1 MPTLAARLEQRTA
14 TLGVVGLGYV
24 GLSLAVEFAR
34 SGFRV
39 IGLEV
44 DAGKVEKINAGISYI
59 MDVPS
64 TEVAELVRSGRI
76 VATTD
81 ASRIREMDSINICV
95 PTPLRAKTN
104 DPDLSFILDAISEI
118 RKHLRPGQLVV
129 LESTTFPGT
138 TSEVILPTLQET
150 GLEVGSDFYLA
161 FSPERV
167 DPGNE
172 SFHTRNIPK
181 VVGGVTPECT
191 RHAQLLYRNCLERVV
206 PVSSTD
212 VAEMVKLLENTFRS
226 VNIGLVN
233 EFALLCNKL
242 GIDVWEVIEAASTKP
257 FGFMPFYPGP
267 GLGGHCIPV
276 DPLYLSWKAKVN
288 GFHPRLIDVAV
299 SVNQEMPHHIVKKVR
314 DALKPLKKDLQGSK
328 ILIVGVAY
336 KRDTDDVRE
345 SPALEIIQ
353 LLEKEGAE
361 VEISDPF
368 VAAVQANG
376 TRLVSRPLDA
386 SLLEAVDC
394 VLVVTD
400 HSGVDY
406 GLVARH
412 GSIVVDTRNALKDI
426 PGGHIHRL

>member
-1 MPTLAARLEQRTA
+1 MSGLVERLENRTA

-24 GLSLAVEFAR
+24 GLSLAMEFAR

-39 IGLEV
+39 IGVEI
-44 DAGKVEKINAGISYI
+44 DPEKVRKINEGLSYI

-64 TEVAELVRSGRI
+64 ADVAEAVKAGRLI
-76 VATTD
+76 ATTD
-81 ASRIREMDSINICV
+81 PAHIAEMDTINICV
-95 PTPLRAKTN
+95 PTPLRAKTK
-104 DPDLSFILDAISEI
+104 DPDLSFILDAISDI
-118 RKHLRPGQLVV
+118 RRFLRKGQLVV

-138 TSEVILPTLQET
+138 TSEVILPSLQET
-150 GLEVGSDFYLA
+150 GLVVGKDFYLA

-172 SFHTRNIPK
+172 NFHTRNIPK

-191 RHAQLLYRNCLERVV
+191 RVAQALYRSCLERVV

-299 SVNQEMPHHIVKKVR
+299 SVNQEMPKHIVKKVR
-314 DALKPLKKDLQGSK
+314 DAFKPLKKDLAGSK

-353 LLEKEGAE
+353 LLEKEGAI
-361 VEISDPF
+361 VSFSDPL
-368 VAAVQANG
+368 VPALQANG
-376 TRLVSRPLDA
+376 TRLHSRTLDA
-386 SLLEAVDC
+386 ALLEDADC

-400 HSGVDY
+400 HTGVDY
-406 GLVARH
+406 DLVARC
-412 GSIVVDTRNALKDI
+412 GAIVVDTRNALRDI
-426 PGGHIHRL
+426 PGENIHRL

>member
-1 MPTLAARLEQRTA
+1 MSALIEKIESRQA
-14 TLGVVGLGYV
+14 TLGVIGLGYV

-34 SGFRV
+34 AGFRV
-39 IGLEV
+39 IGLEI
-44 DAGKVEKINAGISYI
+44 DESKVTKVNEGQSYI
-59 MDVPS
+59 LDVPS
-64 TEVAELVRSGRI
+64 AEVAEFVRAGRLE
-76 VATTD
+76 ATSD
-81 ASRIREMDSINICV
+81 ASRIREMDTINICV
-95 PTPLRAKTN
+95 PTPLRAKTK
-104 DPDLSFILDAISEI
+104 DPDLSFILDAVADI
-118 RKHLRPGQLVV
+118 RAHLRADHLVI

-150 GLEVGSDFYLA
+150 GLRVGKDFFLA

-167 DPGNE
+167 DPGNL
-172 SFHTRNIPK
+172 SYSTRNIPK
-181 VVGGVTPECT
+181 VVGGVTKECT
-191 RHAQLLYRNCLERVV
+191 RHAQALYRMCLDRVV

-233 EFALLCNKL
+233 EFALLCSKL
-242 GIDVWEVIEAASTKP
+242 GIDVWEVIDAASTKP

-299 SVNQEMPHHIVKKVR
+299 SVNQEMPNHIVKKVR
-314 DALKPLKKDLQGSK
+314 ESLKPLKKELKGSK
-328 ILIVGVAY
+328 ILVVGVAY

-353 LLEKEGAE
+353 LLEKEGAL
-361 VEISDPF
+361 VEFSDPF
-368 VAAVQANG
+368 VESLQANG
-376 TRLVSRPLDA
+376 TRLNSRPLA
-386 SLLEAVDC
+386 LVLEDPADC

-400 HSGVDY
+400 HTGVDY
-406 GLVARH
+406 EVIARC
-412 GSIVVDTRNALKDI
+412 GAVVVDTRNALKDVV
-426 PGGHIHRL
+426 GSHIHRL